1 MLIEASKACLL
12 LVDIQERLITAMHAP
27 ERVADNCAL
36 LLQAAEKLDL
46 PIIVSEQYPKGL
58 GPTIPE
64 LEHKSAMI
72 FDKLAFSAWRSE
84 NLKNHFTKME
94 ESGFKQVIIGGI
106 EAHVAVLQSAL
117 DLHKAG
123 FDVFVVADAVSSR
136 TEESIDLALARMRA
150 QGVHVINLEMA
161 IFELAG
167 KAGTPEFKALSALIK

>member
-12 LVDIQERLITAMHAP
+12 IVDMQEKLLPAMHEA
-27 ERVADNCAL
+27 ERVADNCII

-58 GPTIPE
+58 GPTVRE

-72 FDKLAFSAWRSE
+72 FDKLAFSVWRSE
-84 NLKNHFTKME
+84 NLKGHFKKME
-94 ESGFKQVIIGGI
+94 ESGFKHVIIGGI
-106 EAHVAVLQSAL
+106 EAHVCVLQSAL
-117 DLHKAG
+117 DLAKAG
-123 FDVFVVADAVSSR
+123 FEVFVVVDAVSSR
-136 TEESIDLALARMRA
+136 TEQSVDLALARMQA
-150 QGVHVINLEMA
+150 QGVHAVSLEMA